1 MRPTQLARLANV
13 NPGQLSQIMH
23 GKAFPSIDSLRRI
36 ASVLGVSPG
45 MLLDG
50 KIEES
55 SGITSVVEH
64 LAGALYSIQH
74 LDENDQQKVLSI
86 IHEVTQLFEKSPTK
100 ARPNV
105 KSNLS
110 LNNGMAGGD

>member
-1 MRPTQLARLANV
+1 MLRRHGMRPTQLARLANV

-55 SGITSVVEH
+55 SGITSVVE
-64 LAGALYSIQH
+64 
-74 LDENDQQKVLSI
+74 LSI

>member
-1 MRPTQLARLANV
+1 
-13 NPGQLSQIMH
+13 MH

-50 KIEES
+50 KLEES
-55 SGITSVVEH
+55 SEITSVVEH
-64 LAGALYSIQH
+64 LAGALYSIHH

-110 LNNGMAGGD
+110 LNNGVAGGD